1 MNEDASYVSMT
12 KYGDIDDETSLGVF
26 DKLRLSKGMIGF
38 DLFYSLSFFPILIIK
53 KVRKSVLLFVVL
65 K

>member
-1 MNEDASYVSMT
+1 MNEDASNVSMT
-12 KYGDIDDETSLGVF
+12 KYGDIDDGTSLGVF

-38 DLFYSLSFFPILIIK
+38 DLFYSLSFCPILIIK
-53 KVRKSVLLFVVL
+53 KVRKSVLLFVAL